1 MTSLGTD
8 NPTNQKSIAV
18 LPFVSFSKEK
28 EDDYF
33 ADGFTEELINA
44 LTTIKGLKVIARTSS
59 FAFKGK
65 NIDVRKIGE
74 QLGVST
80 ILEGSIR
87 KSKNKIRI
95 TAQLVR
101 TDDGTH
107 YWSKNFDR
115 ELVDIFALQDEIS
128 LLIADQIREN
138 FGHFII
144 QDHLIEAPTNN
155 LLAYNLYLK
164 ARHHHLKWNPE
175 DLRKGV
181 RLYEESIEADPTFAL
196 PYFGAALTYGIN
208 ASWGF
213 MPFEEGIMMAGR
225 MLSKGLQINNA
236 VYLGYFARGTVS
248 LWGQWDFKSGHEYL
262 SKAVEL
268 NPSFTDAEEALAELF
283 TAIGN
288 LDKALE
294 HAENILILN
303 PLTPNHH
310 YTKGTIHYLSKNYE
324 KAIFC
329 FESSLQLDPQFAL
342 SIEMIALCYIHL
354 KSLDKLIHF
363 LENHPTS
370 EQPNKSLQLFKTIHP
385 EIDFPNE
392 AIRPLNQPNSE
403 IGANLIPWDLYLK
416 VHTGNHNE
424 AIKILE
430 QGIKFKGGQFINFKL
445 DPFLSPL
452 HQNEKFNQLIASVF
466 HPKRLPNNTLD
477 VKANKSAIKPVIAEN
492 EARVYLE
499 QLALLFVQE
508 RLFLDANLSLKGL
521 AEHIQLH
528 PNKLSWLLNEYL
540 GKNFNELINSYR
552 LECFKTKA
560 LDPSNNHLTLL
571 GLAFECG
578 FNSKSVFNA
587 FFKKMEGQSPRGWLK
602 KHTL

>member
-1 MTSLGTD
+1 MSSSKD
-8 NPTNQKSIAV
+8 NEKHRNQKSIAV
-18 LPFVSFSKEK
+18 LPFVSYNENK

-59 FAFKGK
+59 FSFKDK

-95 TAQLVR
+95 TAQLVKA
-101 TDDGTH
+101 DDGTH

-115 ELVDIFALQDEIS
+115 ELEDVFVLQDEIS

-144 QDHLIEAPTNN
+144 QDHLIVAPTNN

-181 RLYEESIEADPTFAL
+181 RYYEESTQVDPTFAL

-213 MPFEEGIMMAGR
+213 MPFDEGIRAAGI
-225 MLSKGLQINNA
+225 MLSKGLQINSD

-248 LWGQWDFKSGHEYL
+248 LWGHWDFKSGYEYL
-262 SKAVEL
+262 SKAVKL

-283 TAIGN
+283 IATGD
-288 LDKALE
+288 LHRALE
-294 HAENILILN
+294 HTENILSLN
-303 PLTPNHH
+303 PLSPNHH
-310 YTKGTIHYLSKNYE
+310 YTAGTIHYLSKQYK
-324 KAIFC
+324 KAIAY
-329 FESSLQLDPQFAL
+329 FETSLELDPQFAL

-354 KSLDKLIHF
+354 KSIDKLLPF
-363 LENHPTS
+363 LKKHPTA
-370 EQPNKSLQLFKTIHP
+370 EEPKKCLLLFKAIYP
-385 EIDFPNE
+385 EIDFPIE
-392 AIRPLNQPNSE
+392 TLSQTKPSFSSS
-403 IGANLIPWDLYLK
+403 LIPWDLYLN
-416 VHTGNHNE
+416 VHYRKHNE
-424 AIKILE
+424 AFKILE
-430 QGIKFKGGQFINFKL
+430 QGIKIKGGQFINFKS
-445 DPFLSPL
+445 DPFLTPL
-452 HQNEKFNQLIASVF
+452 HQNRKFNELINAVF
-466 HPKRLPNNTLD
+466 NSQRLPNSELNL
-477 VKANKSAIKPVIAEN
+477 KENKNSIKPLIAEH
-492 EARVYLE
+492 EAQDYLE
-499 QLALLFVQE
+499 KLKQLLLRE
-508 RLFLDANLSLKGL
+508 NLFLDANLSLKKL
-521 AEHIQLH
+521 AEHLQIH

-552 LECFKTKA
+552 LESFKKKA
-560 LDPSNNHLTLL
+560 VDPSNNHLTLL
-571 GLAFECG
+571 ALAYESG

-587 FFKKMEGQSPRGWLK
+587 FFKKTEGTTPRAWLK
-602 KHTL
+602 NNSPKF